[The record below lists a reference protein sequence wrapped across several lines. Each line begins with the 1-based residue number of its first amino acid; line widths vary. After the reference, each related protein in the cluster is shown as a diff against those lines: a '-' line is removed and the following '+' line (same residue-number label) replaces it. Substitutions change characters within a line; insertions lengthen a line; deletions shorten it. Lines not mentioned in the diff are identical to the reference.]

1 MKVIAYIL
9 SIYVLV
15 LIAIPCADKPDDS
28 LLHKP
33 EITQGSSSGHQQD
46 MDHCSPFC
54 VCSCCAS
61 PVVLLFYAFPADNLL
76 SVQLDFPELI
86 PDFHSTTLNSVW
98 QPPRLS

>member
-15 LIAIPCADKPDDS
+15 LIAIPCADKPDDN

-33 EITQGSSSGHQQD
+33 EITQGSPSGHHQD

-61 PVVLLFYAFPADNLL
+61 PVVLQFYAFPANLIY
-76 SVQLDFPELI
+76 VQVDFPELV
-86 PDFHSTTLNSVW
+86 PDFHSATLNSVW